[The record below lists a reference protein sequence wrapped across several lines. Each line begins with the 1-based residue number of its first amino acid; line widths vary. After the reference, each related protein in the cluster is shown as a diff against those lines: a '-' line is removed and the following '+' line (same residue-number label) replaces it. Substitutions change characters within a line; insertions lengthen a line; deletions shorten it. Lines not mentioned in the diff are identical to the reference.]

1 MDRICKADESEW
13 KVLRDNLYDPEIA
26 KKSERILAVPDDHLT
41 NVLAYH
47 KDITTEVKLAFR
59 DLNTHTRSNYASF
72 IKKAG
77 RNIYPLLIASE
88 YDYDNE
94 QGAGNGV
101 TFTLYL
107 EDGQELRMTP
117 NAKTGYTIYKSVSH
131 VVMGLGAMLGPYMKN
146 PEATGWIKPLTDYK
160 GSIKRAISSLES
172 CKNGITYKFDKNLVE
187 QLLKNCL
194 DFIDRCLE
202 ESNFSFEGWQRFN
215 RENFSNITRCMEAAV
230 KVQSEANV
238 EALLKW
244 KKMLGPELWREMYVF
259 IPTVWPVSKSN
270 PRIELFRNLLD
281 EDRIDTHILA
291 SEWPRNDGECR
302 TTLGR
307 IIGDRAIG
315 RFVFG
320 DSNCKARTKV
330 ISLSTEVDVVQDDAI
345 KSIKEALE
353 KNGIKSRRA

>member
-1 MDRICKADESEW
+1 MEKHCPLNESEW
-13 KVLRDNLYDPEIA
+13 KTVRDNLYDAEIA
-26 KKSERILAVPDDHLT
+26 QKSER
-41 NVLAYH
+41 VLATPDSHLIDVLAFH
-47 KDITTEVKLAFR
+47 KDSSNEAKLAFR
-59 DLNTHTRSNYASF
+59 DLNVHSRSNYAKF
-72 IKKAG
+72 IKAAG

-94 QGAGNGV
+94 IGGGSGV
-101 TFTLYL
+101 TFNLYL
-107 EDGQELRMTP
+107 EDGQEYRITP
-117 NAKTGYTIYKSVSH
+117 NANTGYAIYKSASH
-131 VVMGLGAMLGPYMKN
+131 VIMGLGATLGPYMKN
-146 PEATGWIKPLTDYK
+146 PKATGWIKPLEELK
-160 GSIKRAISSLES
+160 GSIQRALGSVDACTVIE
-172 CKNGITYKFDKNLVE
+172 KKPVE
-187 QLLKNCL
+187 QLLQNCL
-194 DFIDRCLE
+194 EFIDKCLKE
-202 ESNFSFEGWQRFN
+202 MCFSFEGWQTFN
-215 RENFSNITRCMEAAV
+215 KNNFENITRCMQLAV

-320 DSNCKARTKV
+320 DESCKARTKV

-345 KSIKEALE
+345 ISIKEALE
-353 KNGIKSRRA
+353 KNGIKSRRE